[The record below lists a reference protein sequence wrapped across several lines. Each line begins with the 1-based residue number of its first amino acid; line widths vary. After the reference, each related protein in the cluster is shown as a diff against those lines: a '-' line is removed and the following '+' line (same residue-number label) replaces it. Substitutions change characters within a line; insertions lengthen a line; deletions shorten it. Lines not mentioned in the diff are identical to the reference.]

1 MKNVLTKKAFL
12 FRRKG
17 KVYCVLQHKTMITC
31 VIFVFFHRGGA
42 ENRIPWSSPVLI
54 LPVGKDGLW
63 DSVCP
68 GGTVGRMKND
78 IALSQ
83 GNVSYHTQAK
93 WKGRGRYA
101 SVWVCVNK

>member
-1 MKNVLTKKAFL
+1 
-12 FRRKG
+12 
-17 KVYCVLQHKTMITC
+17 MITC

-63 DSVCP
+63 DSACP

-83 GNVSYHTQAK
+83 GMFLTIHRLNGKAVADMHLS
-93 WKGRGRYA
+93 GF
-101 SVWVCVNK
+101 V